1 MRRCISIVLSSAL
14 SIAPV
19 LVSAQGITPDNAQ
32 EGPGF
37 ARVQQEFRPTRRSL
51 RKRARGRQASDASS
65 FLEYRLEYRE
75 LQQRRTLENISPQ
88 QRRARALGTDTDGR
102 YMERRG
108 KRMMDA
114 HKKVAPRRAP
124 GNRVGK
130 NLEYLPNNKRVRPGE
145 TRLNPRKD
153 PCLKALGTRK
163 SRCYYKLQQMTVP
176 GS

>member
-1 MRRCISIVLSSAL
+1 MRRYISIVLSSAL
-14 SIAPV
+14 AIAPV

-37 ARVQQEFRPTRRSL
+37 ARVNQEFRPTRRSL

-65 FLEYRLEYRE
+65 FLEYRLEQRE
-75 LQQRRTLENISPQ
+75 LQQRRTLENISPR
-88 QRRARALGTDTDGR
+88 QRRERATNNAG

-114 HKKVAPRRAP
+114 HEKVAPRRAP
-124 GNRVGK
+124 GNRAGK

-145 TRLNPRKD
+145 TRLSPRKD
-153 PCLKALGTRK
+153 PCLKVLGTRK